1 MEIKMVYTEYSIE
14 KAKARETNKV
24 LKYNNDI
31 NYIEHFK
38 MIFEKEKVKL
48 YLKEEDY
55 ISNYKVPYNEIT
67 RRIKKELNN
76 SSDIYADWKKFDEN
90 KALVD
95 MADNCNCYPAWVK
108 YDWKNNSLVYN
119 EEFRKR
125 NKEAILKNLNLNLK
139 FYTELDSEEFN
150 KNLDKVLKLKKNN
163 GLKKVTD
170 LKEYIGKKGI
180 YIMVLDKYK
189 QIYIGQS
196 KRDVVERIIN
206 HWKRKVEFE
215 NLLIGKVNESKL
227 SIDTFGMLDTTRIYI
242 EDIDPLYYNNSE
254 KIDKREEYLINSIP
268 EQYLI
273 NKVGGGLRLDGID
286 SLKSFIDTYKKR
298 KLD

>member
-1 MEIKMVYTEYSIE
+1 MVYTEYSIE

-119 EEFRKR
+119 EEFIKR

-189 QIYIGQS
+189 QIYISQS

>member
-1 MEIKMVYTEYSIE
+1 MDYTEYSIE
-14 KAKARETNKV
+14 KAKASETNKV

-55 ISNYKVPYNEIT
+55 ISNYKVPYNEVT

-76 SSDIYADWKKFDEN
+76 SPDIYADWKKFDEN

-95 MADNCNCYPAWVK
+95 MANNCNCYPAWVK

-119 EEFRKR
+119 EEFIKR

-139 FYTELDSEEFN
+139 FYTKLDSEEFN
-150 KNLDKVLKLKKNN
+150 KNFDKVLKLKKNN

-273 NKVGGGLRLDGID
+273 NKVGGGLRLDDID
-286 SLKSFIDTYKKR
+286 SLKSFIDTYKRR

>member
-1 MEIKMVYTEYSIE
+1 MDYTEYSIE

-38 MIFEKEKVKL
+38 MIFEKEKVKIC
-48 YLKEEDY
+48 LKEEDY
-55 ISNYKVPYNEIT
+55 ISNYKVPYNEVT

-76 SSDIYADWKKFDEN
+76 SPDIYADWKKFDEN

-95 MADNCNCYPAWVK
+95 MANNCNCYPAWVK

-119 EEFRKR
+119 EEFIKR

-139 FYTELDSEEFN
+139 FYTKLDSEEFN
-150 KNLDKVLKLKKNN
+150 KNFDRVLKLKKNN

-273 NKVGGGLRLDGID
+273 NKVGGGLRLDDID
-286 SLKSFIDTYKKR
+286 SLKSFIDTYKRR

>member
-1 MEIKMVYTEYSIE
+1 MVYTEYSIE

-76 SSDIYADWKKFDEN
+76 SSDIYAGWKKFDEN

-119 EEFRKR
+119 EEFIKR

>member
-1 MEIKMVYTEYSIE
+1 MDYTEYSIE
-14 KAKARETNKV
+14 KAKVRETNKV

-48 YLKEEDY
+48 CLKEEDY
-55 ISNYKVPYNEIT
+55 ISNYKVPYNEVT

-76 SSDIYADWKKFDEN
+76 SPDIYADWKKFDEN

-95 MADNCNCYPAWVK
+95 MANNCNCYPAWVK

-119 EEFRKR
+119 EEFIKR

-139 FYTELDSEEFN
+139 FYTKLDSEEFN
-150 KNLDKVLKLKKNN
+150 KNFDKVLKLKKNN

-273 NKVGGGLRLDGID
+273 NKVGGGLRLDDID
-286 SLKSFIDTYKKR
+286 SLKSFIDTYKRR

>member
-1 MEIKMVYTEYSIE
+1 MV
-14 KAKARETNKV
+14 
-24 LKYNNDI
+24 
-31 NYIEHFK
+31 
-38 MIFEKEKVKL
+38 
-48 YLKEEDY
+48 
-55 ISNYKVPYNEIT
+55 T

-76 SSDIYADWKKFDEN
+76 SPDIYADWKKFDEN

-95 MADNCNCYPAWVK
+95 MANNCNCYPAWVK

-119 EEFRKR
+119 EEFIKR

-139 FYTELDSEEFN
+139 FYTKLDSEEFN
-150 KNLDKVLKLKKNN
+150 KNFDKVLKLKKNN

-273 NKVGGGLRLDGID
+273 NKVGGGLRLDDID
-286 SLKSFIDTYKKR
+286 SLKSFIDTYKRR

>member
-119 EEFRKR
+119 EEFIKR

>member
-1 MEIKMVYTEYSIE
+1 MDYTEYSIE

-38 MIFEKEKVKL
+38 MIFEKEKVKIC
-48 YLKEEDY
+48 LKEEDY
-55 ISNYKVPYNEIT
+55 ISNYKVPYNEVT

-76 SSDIYADWKKFDEN
+76 SPDIYADWKKFDEN

-95 MADNCNCYPAWVK
+95 MANNCNCYPAWVK

-119 EEFRKR
+119 EEFIKR
-125 NKEAILKNLNLNLK
+125 NKEAILKNLYLNLK
-139 FYTELDSEEFN
+139 FYTKLDSEEFN
-150 KNLDKVLKLKKNN
+150 KNFDRVLKLKKNN

-273 NKVGGGLRLDGID
+273 NKVGGGLRLDDID
-286 SLKSFIDTYKKR
+286 SLKSFIDTYKRR

>member
-1 MEIKMVYTEYSIE
+1 MVYTEYSIE

-55 ISNYKVPYNEIT
+55 IRNYKVPYNEIT

-119 EEFRKR
+119 EEFIKR

>member
-1 MEIKMVYTEYSIE
+1 MVYTEYSIE

-119 EEFRKR
+119 EEFIKR

-189 QIYIGQS
+189 QIYIDQS

>member
-1 MEIKMVYTEYSIE
+1 MVYTEYSIE

-119 EEFRKR
+119 EEFIKR

-150 KNLDKVLKLKKNN
+150 KNLDKVLKLKNNN

>member
-1 MEIKMVYTEYSIE
+1 MDYTEYSIE

-55 ISNYKVPYNEIT
+55 ISNYKVPYNEVT

-76 SSDIYADWKKFDEN
+76 SPDIYADWKKFDEN

-95 MADNCNCYPAWVK
+95 MANNCNCYPAWVK

-119 EEFRKR
+119 EEFIKR

-139 FYTELDSEEFN
+139 FYTKLDSEEFN
-150 KNLDKVLKLKKNN
+150 KNFNKVLKLKKNN

-273 NKVGGGLRLDGID
+273 NKVGGGLRLDDID
-286 SLKSFIDTYKKR
+286 SLKSFIDTYKRR

>member
-1 MEIKMVYTEYSIE
+1 MVYTEYSIE

-95 MADNCNCYPAWVK
+95 IADNCNCYPAWVK

-119 EEFRKR
+119 EEFIKR

>member
-1 MEIKMVYTEYSIE
+1 MVYTEYSIE

-119 EEFRKR
+119 EEFIKR
-125 NKEAILKNLNLNLK
+125 NKEAILKNHNLNLK
-139 FYTELDSEEFN
+139 FYTELDYEEFN

>member
-1 MEIKMVYTEYSIE
+1 MVYTEYSIE
-14 KAKARETNKV
+14 KAKAREANKV

-119 EEFRKR
+119 EEFIKR

>member
-1 MEIKMVYTEYSIE
+1 MVYTEYSIE

-119 EEFRKR
+119 EEFIKR

-196 KRDVVERIIN
+196 KRDDVERIIN

>member
-1 MEIKMVYTEYSIE
+1 MVYTEYSIE

-108 YDWKNNSLVYN
+108 YDWKNNSLIYN
-119 EEFRKR
+119 DEFIKM
-125 NKEAILKNLNLNLK
+125 NKEAILNNLNLNLK
-139 FYTELDSEEFN
+139 YYTELDSEEFN

>member
-1 MEIKMVYTEYSIE
+1 MVYTEYSIE

-119 EEFRKR
+119 EEFIKR

-227 SIDTFGMLDTTRIYI
+227 SIDTFGMRDTTRIYI

>member
-1 MEIKMVYTEYSIE
+1 MVYTEYSIE

-119 EEFRKR
+119 EEFIKR

-150 KNLDKVLKLKKNN
+150 KNLDKVLKLKKNK

>member
-1 MEIKMVYTEYSIE
+1 MVYTEYSIE

-119 EEFRKR
+119 EEFIKR

-150 KNLDKVLKLKKNN
+150 KNLDKDKIKRDGTPVKVINKYAGTKENFESIKKACDEY
-163 GLKKVTD
+163 D
-170 LKEYIGKKGI
+170 LNYKNVKQCFSYHNSDEI
-180 YIMVLDKYK
+180 KYK
-189 QIYIGQS
+189 GL
-196 KRDVVERIIN
+196 II
-206 HWKRKVEFE
+206 K
-215 NLLIGKVNESKL
+215 
-227 SIDTFGMLDTTRIYI
+227 
-242 EDIDPLYYNNSE
+242 
-254 KIDKREEYLINSIP
+254 KII
-268 EQYLI
+268 
-273 NKVGGGLRLDGID
+273 
-286 SLKSFIDTYKKR
+286 
-298 KLD
+298 

>member
-1 MEIKMVYTEYSIE
+1 MVYTEYSIE

-31 NYIEHFK
+31 NYIDHFK

-119 EEFRKR
+119 EEFIKR

>member
-1 MEIKMVYTEYSIE
+1 MDYTEYSIE
-14 KAKARETNKV
+14 KAKVRETNKV

-38 MIFEKEKVKL
+38 MIFEKEKVKIC
-48 YLKEEDY
+48 LKEEDY
-55 ISNYKVPYNEIT
+55 ISNYKVPYNEVT

-76 SSDIYADWKKFDEN
+76 SPDIYADWKKFDEN

-95 MADNCNCYPAWVK
+95 MANNCNCYPAWVK

-119 EEFRKR
+119 EEFIKR

-139 FYTELDSEEFN
+139 FYTKLDSEEFN
-150 KNLDKVLKLKKNN
+150 KNFDKVLKLKKNN

-273 NKVGGGLRLDGID
+273 NKVGGGLRLDDID
-286 SLKSFIDTYKKR
+286 SLKSFIDTYKRR

>member
-1 MEIKMVYTEYSIE
+1 MVYTEYSIE

-67 RRIKKELNN
+67 RKIKKELNN

-119 EEFRKR
+119 EEFIKR

>member
-1 MEIKMVYTEYSIE
+1 
-14 KAKARETNKV
+14 
-24 LKYNNDI
+24 
-31 NYIEHFK
+31 
-38 MIFEKEKVKL
+38 
-48 YLKEEDY
+48 
-55 ISNYKVPYNEIT
+55 
-67 RRIKKELNN
+67 
-76 SSDIYADWKKFDEN
+76 
-90 KALVD
+90 
-95 MADNCNCYPAWVK
+95 
-108 YDWKNNSLVYN
+108 
-119 EEFRKR
+119 
-125 NKEAILKNLNLNLK
+125 
-139 FYTELDSEEFN
+139 
-150 KNLDKVLKLKKNN
+150 
-163 GLKKVTD
+163 
-170 LKEYIGKKGI
+170 
-180 YIMVLDKYK
+180 MVLDKYK

-273 NKVGGGLRLDGID
+273 NKVGGGLRLDDID
-286 SLKSFIDTYKKR
+286 SLKSFIDTYKRR

>member
-1 MEIKMVYTEYSIE
+1 MDYTEYSIE

-38 MIFEKEKVKL
+38 MIFEKEKVKIC
-48 YLKEEDY
+48 LKEEDY
-55 ISNYKVPYNEIT
+55 ISNYKVPYNEVT

-76 SSDIYADWKKFDEN
+76 SPDIYADWKKFDEN

-95 MADNCNCYPAWVK
+95 MANNCNCYPAWVK

-119 EEFRKR
+119 EEFIKR

-139 FYTELDSEEFN
+139 FYTKLDSEEFN
-150 KNLDKVLKLKKNN
+150 KNFDRVLKLKKNN

-242 EDIDPLYYNNSE
+242 EDIDKLYYNNSE

-273 NKVGGGLRLDGID
+273 NKVGGGLRLDDID
-286 SLKSFIDTYKKR
+286 SLKSFIDTYKRR

>member
-1 MEIKMVYTEYSIE
+1 MVYTEYSIE
-14 KAKARETNKV
+14 KAKAREINKV

-119 EEFRKR
+119 EEFIKR

>member
-1 MEIKMVYTEYSIE
+1 MVYTEYSIE

-119 EEFRKR
+119 EDFIKR
-125 NKEAILKNLNLNLK
+125 NKESILKNLNLNLK

>member
-1 MEIKMVYTEYSIE
+1 MDYTEYSIE

-38 MIFEKEKVKL
+38 MIFEKEKVKIC
-48 YLKEEDY
+48 LKEEDY
-55 ISNYKVPYNEIT
+55 ISNYKVPYNEVT

-76 SSDIYADWKKFDEN
+76 SPDIYADWKKFDEN

-95 MADNCNCYPAWVK
+95 MANNCNCYPAWVK

-119 EEFRKR
+119 EEFIKR

-139 FYTELDSEEFN
+139 FYTKLDSEEFN
-150 KNLDKVLKLKKNN
+150 KNFDRVLKLKKNN

-273 NKVGGGLRLDGID
+273 NKVGGGLRLDDID
-286 SLKSFIDTYKKR
+286 SLKSFIDTYKIR

>member
-1 MEIKMVYTEYSIE
+1 MVYTEYSIE

-119 EEFRKR
+119 EEFIKR

-215 NLLIGKVNESKL
+215 NLLIGKVKESKL

>member
-1 MEIKMVYTEYSIE
+1 MVYTEYSIE

-119 EEFRKR
+119 EEFIKR

-273 NKVGGGLRLDGID
+273 NKVCGGLRLDGID

>member
-1 MEIKMVYTEYSIE
+1 MVYTEYSIE

-119 EEFRKR
+119 EEFIKR

-215 NLLIGKVNESKL
+215 NLLIGKVNKSKL

>member
-1 MEIKMVYTEYSIE
+1 MVYTEYSIE

-76 SSDIYADWKKFDEN
+76 SSDIYADWKKLDEN

-119 EEFRKR
+119 EEFIKR

>member
-1 MEIKMVYTEYSIE
+1 MVYTEYSIE

-119 EEFRKR
+119 EKFIKR

>member
-1 MEIKMVYTEYSIE
+1 MVYTEYSIE

-119 EEFRKR
+119 EEFIKR

-150 KNLDKVLKLKKNN
+150 KNLDKVLKIKKNN

>member
-1 MEIKMVYTEYSIE
+1 MVYTEYSIE

-119 EEFRKR
+119 EEFIKR

-180 YIMVLDKYK
+180 YIMVLDKHK

>member
-1 MEIKMVYTEYSIE
+1 MVYTEYSIE

-119 EEFRKR
+119 EEFIKR

-196 KRDVVERIIN
+196 KRDVVEQIIN

>member
-1 MEIKMVYTEYSIE
+1 MDYTEYSIE

-48 YLKEEDY
+48 CLKEEDY
-55 ISNYKVPYNEIT
+55 ISNYKVPYNEVT

-76 SSDIYADWKKFDEN
+76 SPDIYADWKKFDEN

-95 MADNCNCYPAWVK
+95 MANNCNCYPAWVK

-119 EEFRKR
+119 EEFIKR

-139 FYTELDSEEFN
+139 FYTKLDSEEFN
-150 KNLDKVLKLKKNN
+150 KNFDKVLKLKKNN

-273 NKVGGGLRLDGID
+273 NKVGGGLRLDDID
-286 SLKSFIDTYKKR
+286 SLKSFIDTYKRR

>member
-1 MEIKMVYTEYSIE
+1 MVYTEYSIE

-67 RRIKKELNN
+67 RRIKEELNN

-119 EEFRKR
+119 EEFIKR